1 MFLGSESVYL
11 IALSP
16 VTGYMGAVVIK
27 TRHFAEGPWK
37 KCRCKLC
44 SFDFEP

>member
-11 IALSP
+11 LAVSP

-27 TRHFAEGPWK
+27 ARHFAEGCWK
-37 KCRCKLC
+37 KCRRKLC
-44 SFDFEP
+44 SFDFEL